1 MYYCYT
7 SHSTNEETEDHRDE
21 LTDNKLWS
29 LEKRMKK
36 EGKCQGWLRGGVS
49 EGNGGVERISPWLG
63 WPFLNKYLV
72 KSGFGIVEIS
82 HT

>member
-1 MYYCYT
+1 MMLVHFKKNSVADMYYCYT

-36 EGKCQGWLRGGVS
+36 EGKCQG
-49 EGNGGVERISPWLG
+49 
-63 WPFLNKYLV
+63 
-72 KSGFGIVEIS
+72 
-82 HT
+82 